1 MTKKFFDDK
10 RIKNKLIKDIENEF
24 IQEQKLIIINII
36 KNKNFIYFILNII

>member
-36 KNKNFIYFILNII
+36 KNKHFIYFILNII